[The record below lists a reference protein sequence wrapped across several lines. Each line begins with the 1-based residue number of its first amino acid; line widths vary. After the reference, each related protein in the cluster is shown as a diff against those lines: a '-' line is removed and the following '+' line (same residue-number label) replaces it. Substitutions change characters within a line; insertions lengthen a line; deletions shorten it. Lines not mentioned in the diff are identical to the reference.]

1 MEELINSFE
10 SEIIRD
16 IFKKLNEEE
25 IYVILELNSQL
36 KDLQRKIDVL
46 TYIIK
51 HLDYLDIWNDY
62 NTSELEEIINGEE
75 NE

>member
-25 IYVILELNSQL
+25 IYVILELNNQL

-51 HLDYLDIWNDY
+51 HLDYLDIWNEY
-62 NTSELEEIINGEE
+62 NTSELEEIIKGEE